1 MFAAVCYSSL
11 LKSTTTTTTTT
22 IQTVDSFSASPMT
35 PPTSLRL
42 SLQPPDDLKGR
53 KRSASLLKVEEV
65 GGRVEEVLDRSAYMN
80 INANWVNAKGTA
92 PLSPTSTRALTCTRC
107 MADPR
112 RACLD
117 GQNHHRH
124 HPRNDAADKLD
135 SRQSTLPHGE
145 HFVVARTLPAQGCAA
160 LLPYVPLGHRH
171 PV

>member
-11 LKSTTTTTTTT
+11 LKSTTTTTTT

-92 PLSPTSTRALTCTRC
+92 PPLSNIHASAHVY
-107 MADPR
+107 
-112 RACLD
+112 
-117 GQNHHRH
+117 QV
-124 HPRNDAADKLD
+124 
-135 SRQSTLPHGE
+135 HG
-145 HFVVARTLPAQGCAA
+145 
-160 LLPYVPLGHRH
+160 
-171 PV
+171 